1 VERILSFKETCR
13 LRARATFPL
22 LADLI
27 HNFFTGTEPDLAW
40 I

>member
-1 VERILSFKETCR
+1 LTDT
-13 LRARATFPL
+13 ATFPL